1 MPTMPNEQ
9 PEDTPVISPLVLTT
23 LKESDIFHAYRA
35 AQGIRPAEMARE
47 LNVSRQRLNNWLN
60 GVSIPEQLWVKTTSR
75 RDGWVGDL
83 GRDLLARRAAQLTAD
98 EVQG

>member
-75 RDGWVGDL
+75 REGWVGDL